1 MTAAPSERVTHLAL
15 VGPTASGKSAVA
27 LAAAEALGDVEIV
40 SVDSMQVYRGMD
52 VGTAKPTAAEQAAVP
67 HHLLDL
73 VDPGEEFSVAQF
85 QAAARE
91 AVVDIEARGRRALLV
106 GGTGLYYQ
114 AVVDGFDLPG
124 EDRELRAA
132 LYERADAPDGPAK
145 LLAELSELDPVAA
158 GRIDPGN
165 TRRIVR
171 ALEVTM
177 ATGRAFS
184 SFGPGVFGGDAPGS
198 AVTTQGEPKGHG
210 GNPLRVVAAG
220 IWTSRDAGSER
231 IEARIATMVDDGLID
246 EVQRLAAAPGGLS
259 RTAREGIG
267 YKEILDHL
275 EGSVPTLE
283 AALRR
288 TAERTRQLARRQ
300 RMWFRRDRR
309 ITWIGSAGNPLATL
323 PALLATWN
331 RSCSL
336 GDL

>member
-1 MTAAPSERVTHLAL
+1 VTAAKTEGITHLAL

-27 LAAAEALGDVEIV
+27 LAAAEVLGDVEIV

-52 VGTAKPTAAEQAAVP
+52 IGTAKPTTDEQAAVP

-73 VDPGEEFSVAQF
+73 VDPGDEFSLAQF

-91 AVVDIEARGRRALLV
+91 AVSAVEARGRRALLV

-114 AVVDGFDLPG
+114 AVVDGFELPG

-132 LYERADAPDGPAK
+132 LYERAEAPDGRQA
-145 LLAELSELDPVAA
+145 LLAELAELDPVAA

-177 ATGRAFS
+177 ASCRPFS
-184 SFGPGVFGGDAPGS
+184 SFGPGVFGGAEGAAGGGFAAGRPSS
-198 AVTTQGEPKGHG
+198 A
-210 GNPLRVVAAG
+210 LRVAAAA
-220 IWTSRDAGSER
+220 IWLSRGLAAER
-231 IEARIATMVDDGLID
+231 IEARIAGMVEDGLIA
-246 EVQRLAAAPGGLS
+246 EVGRLRAAPGGIS

-275 EGSVPTLE
+275 EGTVPMLE

-309 ITWIGSAGNPLATL
+309 ITWIGSGGNPLATL

-331 RSCSL
+331 LQSSS

>member
-1 MTAAPSERVTHLAL
+1 MTAAGPERVTHLAL

-52 VGTAKPTAAEQAAVP
+52 VGTAKPTSAEQAAVP

-73 VDPGEEFSVAQF
+73 ADPGEEFSVAQF

-91 AVVDIEARGRRALLV
+91 AIAAIESGGHRALLV

-132 LYERADAPDGPAK
+132 LYERAEAPDGNAK
-145 LLAELSELDPVAA
+145 LLAELTELDPVAA
-158 GRIDPGN
+158 GRIDPSN

-177 ATGRAFS
+177 ASGRPFS
-184 SFGPGVFGGDAPGS
+184 SFGPGVFGA
-198 AVTTQGEPKGHG
+198 GESEGLG
-210 GNPLRVVAAG
+210 GGEKALRIAAAG
-220 IWTSRDAGSER
+220 IWMARDVGAER
-231 IEARIATMVDDGLID
+231 IEARIAAMVDDGLID

-331 RSCSL
+331 LQCSL
-336 GDL
+336 GDP

>member
-1 MTAAPSERVTHLAL
+1 M
-15 VGPTASGKSAVA
+15 A

-52 VGTAKPTAAEQAAVP
+52 IGTAKPTAAEQAAVP
-67 HHLLDL
+67 HHMLDL
-73 VDPGEEFSVAQF
+73 ADPGEEFSVARF
-85 QAAARE
+85 QAAAAE
-91 AVVDIEARGRRALLV
+91 AVTAIEARGHRALLV

-124 EDRELRAA
+124 EDRDLRAT
-132 LYERADAPDGPAK
+132 LYERAEAPDGITT
-145 LLAELSELDPVAA
+145 LLAELAELDPVAA

-171 ALEVTM
+171 ALEVTLG
-177 ATGRAFS
+177 TGRPFS
-184 SFGPGVFGGDAPGS
+184 SFGPGVFGAAAS
-198 AVTTQGEPKGHG
+198 R
-210 GNPLRVVAAG
+210 LRVAAAG
-220 IWTSRDAGSER
+220 IWSSREVSAAR
-231 IEARIATMVDDGLID
+231 IEARIAAMVDDGLIG
-246 EVQRLAAAPGGLS
+246 EVRGLAASPGGLS

-275 EGSVPTLE
+275 EGSIPTLE

-309 ITWIGSAGNPLATL
+309 ITWMGTGGNPLATL

-331 RSCSL
+331 RQSSL

>member
-1 MTAAPSERVTHLAL
+1 MTAAGATRITHLAL

-52 VGTAKPTAAEQAAVP
+52 VGTAKPTPAEQSAVP

-73 VDPGEEFSVAQF
+73 AAPSEEFSVARF
-85 QAAARE
+85 QAAAAE
-91 AVVDIEARGRRALLV
+91 AIAGIEARGRRALLV

-124 EDRELRAA
+124 ENRSLRTELYQRAEDADGRAA
-132 LYERADAPDGPAK
+132 
-145 LLAELSELDPVAA
+145 LLAELARLDPEAA
-158 GRIDPGN
+158 GRIEPGN

-171 ALEVTM
+171 ALEVTVG
-177 ATGRAFS
+177 TGRPFS
-184 SFGPGVFGGDAPGS
+184 SFGPGVFAARP
-198 AVTTQGEPKGHG
+198 AQ
-210 GNPLRVVAAG
+210 LRVAAVG
-220 IWTSRDAGSER
+220 LWLSRRAGAQR
-231 IEARIATMVDDGLID
+231 IEARIAAMVDDGLVE
-246 EVQRLAAAPGGLS
+246 EVRRLAAAPGGLS

-267 YKEILDHL
+267 YKEVLDHL
-275 EGSVPTLE
+275 EGSVPTLA

-309 ITWIGSAGNPLATL
+309 IAWIGCDGNSLAAL
-323 PALLATWN
+323 PAVLATWGQ
-331 RSCSL
+331 RRL
-336 GDL
+336 PGDL